1 MNYYK
6 SKLNLIRV
14 ALGMDV
20 KMADAVLEDGVTR
33 VEAESFEPGMKIFV
47 VSEDG
52 ERAPAPEGVHTAQ
65 DGTKITVD
73 SEGTITLVESPE
85 PVEAEEVKEE
95 VEVKA
100 AEEEV
105 KEEVKVEGE
114 EHEPKPEKEMLEEIV
129 DKKIE
134 EAMEKVYMALE
145 EVVKEVSEV
154 KEEMASYKEK
164 MSKTPASKKVSTFNS
179 ESSNDNN
186 VLESR
191 LDHLKELKASLG
203 KRKNF

>member
-20 KMADAVLEDGVTR
+20 KMAEAILEDGVTR
-33 VEAESFEPGMKIFV
+33 VEAESFEAGSKIFV

-52 ERAPAPEGVHTAQ
+52 ERAPAPEGVHTAE

-73 SEGTITLVESPE
+73 SEGTITLVEAPE
-85 PVEAEEVKEE
+85 PVEE
-95 VEVKA
+95 VEVEA

-105 KEEVKVEGE
+105 KEEVEIKSE
-114 EHEPKPEKEMLEEIV
+114 EDEMEPKEMLEEIV

-179 ESSNDNN
+179 ESSKDD

-191 LDHLKELKASLG
+191 LDHLKELKSTLG
-203 KRKNF
+203 KRRNF

>member
-20 KMADAVLEDGVTR
+20 KMAEAVLEDGVTR
-33 VEAESFEPGMKIFV
+33 VEAESFEAGSKIYV

-52 ERAPAPEGVHTAQ
+52 ERAPAPEGVHTAE

-73 SEGTITLVESPE
+73 SEGTITLVEAPE
-85 PVEAEEVKEE
+85 PVEE
-95 VEVKA
+95 VEVEA

-105 KEEVKVEGE
+105 KEEVKVESE
-114 EHEPKPEKEMLEEIV
+114 EEEPKPEMLEEIV

-179 ESSNDNN
+179 EASHDN

-203 KRKNF
+203 KRRNF

>member
-14 ALGMDV
+14 ALGIDV

-33 VEAESFEPGMKIFV
+33 VEAESFEAGSKIFV

-73 SEGTITLVESPE
+73 SEGTITLVEAPE
-85 PVEAEEVKEE
+85 PVEAEEVE
-95 VEVKA
+95 VQA

-105 KEEVKVEGE
+105 KEEVKAESKE
-114 EHEPKPEKEMLEEIV
+114 DDLKPAMLEEIV
-129 DKKIE
+129 DRKIE
-134 EAMEKVYMALE
+134 EAMEKVFMALE

-154 KEEMASYKEK
+154 KEEMASYREK
-164 MSKTPASKKVSTFNS
+164 MSKAPASKKVSTFNS
-179 ESSNDNN
+179 EVPSNDN

-191 LDHLKELKASLG
+191 LEHLKELKSSLG
-203 KRKNF
+203 KNKNF

>member
-1 MNYYK
+1 
-6 SKLNLIRV
+6 
-14 ALGMDV
+14 
-20 KMADAVLEDGVTR
+20 
-33 VEAESFEPGMKIFV
+33 
-47 VSEDG
+47 
-52 ERAPAPEGVHTAQ
+52 
-65 DGTKITVD
+65 
-73 SEGTITLVESPE
+73 
-85 PVEAEEVKEE
+85 
-95 VEVKA
+95 
-100 AEEEV
+100 
-105 KEEVKVEGE
+105 
-114 EHEPKPEKEMLEEIV
+114 MLEEIV

-179 ESSNDNN
+179 EPSNGDN

-203 KRKNF
+203 KSKNFN

>member
-14 ALGMDV
+14 ALGMEV
-20 KMADAVLEDGVTR
+20 KMAEAVLEDGVTR
-33 VEAESFEPGMKIFV
+33 VEAESFEAGSKIFV

-52 ERAPAPEGVHTAQ
+52 ERAPAPEGVHTAE

-95 VEVKA
+95 VKVEA

-105 KEEVKVEGE
+105 KEEVKVESE
-114 EHEPKPEKEMLEEIV
+114 ELEPKPEELEEIV

-179 ESSNDNN
+179 ESSNDN

-203 KRKNF
+203 KRRNF

>member
-6 SKLNLIRV
+6 SKLNLVRV

-20 KMADAVLEDGVTR
+20 KMAEAILEDGVTR
-33 VEAESFEPGMKIFV
+33 VEAESFEAGSKIFV

-52 ERAPAPEGVHTAQ
+52 ERAPAPEGVHTAE

-95 VEVKA
+95 VKVEA

-105 KEEVKVEGE
+105 KEEVEIKSE
-114 EHEPKPEKEMLEEIV
+114 EDEMEPKEMLEEIV

-179 ESSNDNN
+179 ESSNDN

-191 LDHLKELKASLG
+191 LDHLKELKNSLG
-203 KRKNF
+203 KTRNF

>member
-6 SKLNLIRV
+6 SKLNLIKV
-14 ALGMDV
+14 ALGMEV
-20 KMADAVLEDGVTR
+20 KMAEAVLEDGVTK
-33 VEAESFEPGMKIFV
+33 VEAESFEAGMKIFV

-52 ERAPAPEGVHTAQ
+52 ERAPAPEGVHTAE

-73 SEGTITLVESPE
+73 SEGTITLVEAPE
-85 PVEAEEVKEE
+85 PE
-95 VEVKA
+95 VEVEVEA

-105 KEEVKVEGE
+105 KEEVKVESE
-114 EHEPKPEKEMLEEIV
+114 EEEPKPEMLEEIV

-179 ESSNDNN
+179 ESSNDD

-203 KRKNF
+203 KRRNF

>member
-14 ALGMDV
+14 ALGMTV
-20 KMADAVLEDGVTR
+20 KMAEAILEDGVTR
-33 VEAESFEPGMKIFV
+33 VEAESFEAGSKIFV

-52 ERAPAPEGVHTAQ
+52 ERAPAPEGVHTAE

-73 SEGTITLVESPE
+73 SEGTITLVEAPE

-191 LDHLKELKASLG
+191 LDHLKELKSSLG

>member
-20 KMADAVLEDGVTR
+20 KLAEAILEDGVTK
-33 VEAESFEPGMKIFV
+33 VEAESFEAGSKIFV

-52 ERAPAPEGVHTAQ
+52 ERAPAPEGVHVTE
-65 DGTKITVD
+65 DGVKVTVD
-73 SEGTITLVESPE
+73 AEGTITLVEQPE

-100 AEEEV
+100 AEEEI
-105 KEEVKVEGE
+105 KEEVKVESE
-114 EHEPKPEKEMLEEIV
+114 EEEPKPEMLEEIV

-179 ESSNDNN
+179 EAPEADDA
-186 VLESR
+186 LEAR
-191 LDHLKELKASLG
+191 LEHLKELKGSL
-203 KRKNF
+203 KK